1 MNENNFF
8 TKVNV
13 PTFDSNYASSFEQFV
28 ETINNNFTRIASLPF
43 LKGDNGSSIII
54 HKEKLYDDR
63 GKFTE
68 FGISLVKAIYKE
80 LANKRFTNF
89 DELKDELG
97 INYQDAEPINGV
109 YSCEQ
114 LNPKK
119 TEYIPVYYDQYT
131 GEKHLCVP
139 YIFQDSRKNALQGNY
154 LTTYVDQT
162 KYVIGDG
169 REKGEGIFVW
179 KFETSGF
186 IPSLYY
192 DEDNSLYCWS
202 INGEKSGITAQ
213 GVNGED
219 GNSSKAWLCKG
230 VVSGDYTDYI
240 EIKSVFKDTF
250 DSTEISV
257 RESGIVEGDLAVVA
271 FLNSEEENDILFG
284 PVIVAPGSPAVY
296 LVKRSNNNLL
306 SIKNTNDF
314 HALMKSTGKS
324 NSELNDVLG
333 LYTFG
338 RTKELQNQADEYSQR
353 IPHMFWVDENET
365 TTHIAPVTIDGD
377 SNNPKRESI
386 TGEFEIKLDYKNV
399 TAQENVNTQNLHASK
414 NVFIGDNSV
423 IKEEQEDKIP
433 SNINVTD
440 NLTCV
445 LVPSTNITQVEFGGN
460 LIQDNN
466 EATPESIMI
475 TMDLPS
481 LGIKTPNGD
490 IICFDKAESLE
501 GGSKINIGLKLEEL
515 NCNWDENDNTSWGG
529 RSYFDVDLYASSAT
543 FNSNGEQSVYVG
555 SKELPIKTTI
565 NGTDYF
571 SKLQVSAIRYD
582 VAFNEDDEPLFVRGF
597 YNAKT
602 EADGETNKHILTTD
616 LVRTAGSLRDAVK
629 QFKNTRESAS
639 IGEITNITGND
650 RCITYNDVGD
660 IKTMSWQFSVNDIKT
675 ITDIIIYIKPYNNNN
690 TDLFRLVYDSS
701 FYGETPDFLQGV
713 FNMDRL
719 EWKDGYYTC
728 TRYRFI
734 NNEISSYNEPS
745 QNGDSSDSR
754 YKVFDIN
761 TLNTLSGTTGSVISD
776 VIYEQLT
783 GDTGLV
789 KIEKPEYLNGNFNI
803 IDPDTINVGSKD
815 YTITIGNY
823 IGNYYVVSTMKSNF
837 EIKTTSG
844 TATDNYIILKKSVGL
859 PNMKFVI
866 YDENAPAS
874 IVKILAEK
882 DKDYLFNIK
891 CDDIIISG
899 CKVKTYNNTLYLEV
913 EFSSNADDGGKLVA
927 KAVSANSP
935 IGTNN
940 TKYRKILNSNYN
952 NTIDVKLLNSSQLNF
967 QGNNKNNVYS
977 PKFNNYSWTI
987 GCSIY
992 KYNDLI
998 NDSIIYRSGVGCG
1011 KILPF
1016 PKQTRPGKNEDE
1028 IINQHSIIPN
1038 SNWYLLL
1045 PAKKLSISEL
1055 GLNNYLSITP
1065 NGRIN
1070 LTLSNNCVVT
1080 NLPQDKKCYHCEFWN
1095 IGKNKQVITSNI
1107 SNVSF
1112 IDEISGDPEE
1122 PTTNLD
1128 KPVLNSVEFIT
1139 QGTTPSGVKLSWTQI
1154 ENADSYNIQANLSSG
1169 LTKKITG
1176 FSLVQN
1182 GTTITTNLDE
1192 NILRKNNINSI
1203 LNLTGATFQVQ
1214 AAKGSVTSEWSE
1226 PVRLTSPT
1234 N

>member
-1 MNENNFF
+1 MDRNDFF

-28 ETINNNFTRIASLPF
+28 ETINNNFTKIASLPF

-54 HKEKLYDDR
+54 HKERLYDDR
-63 GKFTE
+63 DKFTE
-68 FGISLVKAIYKE
+68 FGILLVKAIYKE
-80 LANKRFTNF
+80 LADSSFSNF
-89 DELKDELG
+89 DELKTALHTVYPDS
-97 INYQDAEPINGV
+97 EPINGI
-109 YSCEQ
+109 YSCGQ
-114 LNPKK
+114 LRPER
-119 TEYIPVYYDQYT
+119 TSSIPVYYDQYT

-139 YIFQDSRKNALQGNY
+139 YVFQDSRKNALQGHY

-162 KYVIGDG
+162 KYVIGDSY
-169 REKGEGIFVW
+169 KKDEGIFIW
-179 KFETSGF
+179 RFETSDF

-192 DEDNSLYCWS
+192 DEDNSMYCWS

-213 GVNGED
+213 GVDGKD
-219 GNSSKAWLCKG
+219 GNNGKSWLCKG
-230 VVSGDYTDYI
+230 EYSRDYTDYI
-240 EIKSVFKDTF
+240 KITTVFADTYDSV
-250 DSTEISV
+250 EQNV
-257 RESGIVEGDLAVVA
+257 GESGIAEGDLAVVA
-271 FLNSEEENDILFG
+271 FLNSEEENDVLFG
-284 PVIVAPGSPAVY
+284 PVIVVTGDSPVY
-296 LVKRSNNNLL
+296 LVKISGNNLL
-306 SIKNTNDF
+306 SIENTNDF
-314 HALMKSTGKS
+314 HTLMKSAGKS
-324 NSELNDVLG
+324 SAGQNDVLG

-338 RTKELQNQADEYSQR
+338 RTKEYQNQANQDSPR
-353 IPHMFWVDENET
+353 IPHMFWVDEEENT
-365 TTHIAPVTIDGD
+365 AHIAPVTVDD
-377 SNNPKRESI
+377 NLNNPKRESI
-386 TGEFEIKLDYKNV
+386 QGEFEIKLDYKNV

-501 GGSKINIGLKLEEL
+501 GGSNINIGLKLEEL
-515 NCNWDENDNTSWGG
+515 NCNWNENDNTSWGG

-555 SKELPIKTTI
+555 SKELLIKTTI

-571 SKLQVSAIRYD
+571 AKLQVSAIRYD

-597 YNAKT
+597 YNATTSKI
-602 EADGETNKHILTTD
+602 DNETILTTD

-639 IGEITNITGND
+639 IDEITISNNTIK
-650 RCITYNDVGD
+650 YNNNET
-660 IKTMSWQFSVNDIKT
+660 KTISWQFSVNDIKT

-690 TDLFRLVYDSS
+690 TDLFRLIYDYSL
-701 FYGETPDFLQGV
+701 YGETPDFLQGV

-745 QNGDSSDSR
+745 QNGDSK
-754 YKVFDIN
+754 YEVFDIN
-761 TLNTLSGTTGSVISD
+761 TLNTLSDTTGGVISD

-789 KIEKPEYLNGNFNI
+789 EIVSPEYLKGKFNI
-803 IDPDTINVGSKD
+803 IDSNTINVGSRD
-815 YTITIGNY
+815 YTIAVSETAINGK
-823 IGNYYVVSTMKSNF
+823 YVVSSMKSNF

-844 TATDNYIILKKSVGL
+844 TATDNYIILKKSVGFP

-866 YDENAPAS
+866 YKENAPARYMD
-874 IVKILAEK
+874 IYAAK
-882 DKDYLFNIK
+882 DTETTFNIT
-891 CDDIIISG
+891 CDDIIIRG
-899 CKVKTYNNTLYLEV
+899 CKVKTYNNSLYLEV
-913 EFSSNADDGGKLVA
+913 TFSSDAVDGGKLVA
-927 KAVSANSP
+927 EAVSANSP

-940 TKYRKILNSNYN
+940 TKYRQILNSNYN
-952 NTIDVKLLNSSQLNF
+952 NTIDVKLLNS
-967 QGNNKNNVYS
+967 KNPEINTITEKKNIYS
-977 PKFNNYSWTI
+977 PKFNDFSWNI
-987 GCSIY
+987 GRSIY
-992 KYNDLI
+992 KYND
-998 NDSIIYRSGVGCG
+998 STIYRSGIGCG

-1016 PKQTRPGKNEDE
+1016 PKQQEGIQNTV
-1028 IINQHSIIPN
+1028 INQHSIIPN

-1045 PAKKLSISEL
+1045 PAKKLSMSEL
-1055 GLNNYLSITP
+1055 GLNDYLSITP

-1080 NLPQDKKCYHCEFWN
+1080 NLPQNKKCYHCEFWN
-1095 IGKNKQVITSNI
+1095 IGKNKQVVTSNI

-1122 PTTNLD
+1122 PVTNLG
-1128 KPVLNSVEFIT
+1128 KPVLNSVDFIVT
-1139 QGTTPSGVKLSWTQI
+1139 QGTGLTGVKLSWTQV
-1154 ENADSYNIQANLSSG
+1154 ENANSYNIQANLSSG
-1169 LTKKITG
+1169 PTKKITG
-1176 FSLVQN
+1176 FSLVQS
-1182 GTTITTNLDE
+1182 GTTITVDLDE
-1192 NILRKNNINSI
+1192 RLLKNNDIVSVDS
-1203 LNLTGATFQVQ
+1203 LYKSTFQVQ
-1214 AAKGSVTSEWSE
+1214 AVSGLITSVWSE
-1226 PVRLTSPT
+1226 PVETTLPT

>member
-1 MNENNFF
+1 MDKNNFF
-8 TKVNV
+8 AKVNV

-54 HKEKLYDDR
+54 HKEKLYDENN
-63 GKFTE
+63 KFTT
-68 FGISLVKAIYKE
+68 FGILFVKAIYKE
-80 LANKRFTNF
+80 LAGKTFGNF
-89 DELKDELG
+89 DELKNVLKTVYP
-97 INYQDAEPINGV
+97 NSEPVSGV

-119 TEYIPVYYDQYT
+119 TTYIPVYHDQYT

-139 YIFQDSRKNALQGNY
+139 YIFQDSRKTVLQGNY
-154 LTTYVDQT
+154 LSTYVDQT
-162 KYVIGDG
+162 KYVIGDSHKK
-169 REKGEGIFVW
+169 EEGVFSW
-179 KFETSGF
+179 RFETSDF

-192 DEDNSLYCWS
+192 DEDNSMYCWS

-213 GVNGED
+213 GVKGED

-230 VVSGDYTDYI
+230 EISDNYDDYI
-240 EIKSVFKDTF
+240 EITEVFSSSYDSVKQ
-250 DSTEISV
+250 SV
-257 RESGIVEGDLAVVA
+257 EESGIVEGDLAVVT
-271 FLNSEEENDILFG
+271 FSNSEEENDILFG
-284 PVIVAPGSPAVY
+284 PVIIATGVQVDY
-296 LVKRSNNNLL
+296 LVKISGNNLL
-306 SIKNTNDF
+306 SIKNHNDF
-314 HALMKSTGKS
+314 HALMKSTGAS
-324 NSELNDVLG
+324 IQNPESGLNDVLG

-338 RTKELQNQADEYSQR
+338 RTKELQTQANGGSPR
-353 IPHMFWVDENET
+353 KPHMFWVDEEET
-365 TTHIAPVTIDGD
+365 TAHIAPVTVDDD

-399 TAQENVNTQNLHASK
+399 TAQENVNAQNLHASK

-466 EATPESIMI
+466 EATPESVMI

-515 NCNWDENDNTSWGG
+515 NCNWNENDNTSWGG

-543 FNSNGEQSVYVG
+543 FNSNEEQSVYVG
-555 SKELPIKTTI
+555 SKELPIKTNI
-565 NGTDYF
+565 NGTEYF
-571 SKLQVSAIRYD
+571 AKLQVSAIRYD
-582 VAFNEDDEPLFVRGF
+582 VAFNEDNNPLFVRGF
-597 YNAKT
+597 YNAEPKF
-602 EADGETNKHILTTD
+602 EMVGETNKTILTTD

-639 IGEITNITGND
+639 IGEITIGDSGNT
-650 RCITYNDVGD
+650 IMYNNDSID
-660 IKTMSWQFSVNDIKT
+660 IMNWQFSVNDIKT

-690 TDLFRLVYDSS
+690 TDLFRLIYDSS

-713 FNMDRL
+713 FDI
-719 EWKDGYYTC
+719 KDFKWVDNYYTC

-734 NNEISSYNEPS
+734 NNKISSYNEPS
-745 QNGDSSDSR
+745 QNGDSN
-754 YKVFDIN
+754 YEVFDIN
-761 TLNTLSGTTGSVISD
+761 TLNTLSSTTGSVISD
-776 VIYEQLT
+776 VIFEERPNGQ
-783 GDTGLV
+783 GLV
-789 KIEKPEYLNGNFNI
+789 KINSPEYLKGNFNI

-815 YTITIGNY
+815 YTITIGN
-823 IGNYYVVSTMKSNF
+823 GNVVSTMKSNF

-844 TATDNYIILKKSVGL
+844 TATDNYIILKKSVGF

-866 YDENAPAS
+866 YEENAPSPAS
-874 IVKILAEK
+874 IVKILAKK
-882 DKDYLFNIK
+882 DTQDSFDIK
-891 CDDIIISG
+891 CDDIIIKD

-913 EFSSNADDGGKLVA
+913 KFSSDAVDGGKLVA
-927 KAVSANSP
+927 TVVSAKSP
-935 IGTNN
+935 MGTNN

-952 NTIDVKLLNSSQLNF
+952 NTIDIKLLNS
-967 QGNNKNNVYS
+967 KNPGFETIIEKKNIYS
-977 PKFNNYSWTI
+977 PKFNDYSWNI
-987 GCSIY
+987 GRSIY
-992 KYNDLI
+992 KYD
-998 NDSIIYRSGVGCG
+998 DSTIYRSGIGCG

-1016 PKQTRPGKNEDE
+1016 PKQQGGLQNTVS
-1028 IINQHSIIPN
+1028 NQHSIIPN
-1038 SNWYLLL
+1038 SNWYLSL
-1045 PAKKLSISEL
+1045 PAKKLSMSEL
-1055 GLNNYLSITP
+1055 GLNDYLSITP

-1095 IGKNKQVITSNI
+1095 IGKNKQVVTSNI

-1122 PTTNLD
+1122 PVTNLD
-1128 KPVLNSVEFIT
+1128 KPVLNSVDFIVT
-1139 QGTTPSGVKLSWTQI
+1139 PGTGLTGVKLSWTQI

-1176 FSLVQN
+1176 FNLEQN
-1182 GTTITTNLDE
+1182 GITITANLDE
-1192 NILRKNNINSI
+1192 NILKKNNISI

-1214 AAKGSVTSEWSE
+1214 ATKGSVTSEWSE
-1226 PVRLTSPT
+1226 PVQPTSPT